1 MTTTVVLETPLRGFS
16 LAEPSVYAP
25 VDFRET
31 KVVWSED
38 NSLDSVDLSRS
49 LTHLDNRE
57 VPVSTLSYNLMMS
70 PECIQQIPFRSMRFF
85 GGESRSIAVRRVTHE
100 VTERR
105 SGPSLGA
112 VLALH
117 HGALELLLLLARGS
131 AHKRDIPV
139 LIDLSSDTL
148 EVVLTQLRQFR
159 LVSETGNMVNL
170 SAEGQEAV
178 VRLRESANRLRKSY
192 G

>member
-1 MTTTVVLETPLRGFS
+1 MTTAVVLETPLRGLS

-31 KVVWSED
+31 KAVWFED
-38 NSLDSVDLSRS
+38 DSLDSVDLSRS

-70 PECIQQIPFRSMRFF
+70 PECIQQIPFRGTRFF

-105 SGPSLGA
+105 SGPSLGT

-148 EVVLTQLRQFR
+148 EVVLTKLRQFR
-159 LVSETGNMVNL
+159 LVSESRNKVSL

-178 VRLRESANRLRKSY
+178 DRLRESANRLRKSY